1 MSMSE
6 EGSEKK
12 RRMIGWLLGTVLIW
26 VVVVAILYHGPLPA
40 LSSLSKNT
48 SLSTTAFYAS
58 LQDTDFQMT
67 NSSGCVFK
75 EPNGPYRGLIFEH
88 FVVTVRNRFNET
100 VRFVNVTIFVAN
112 VKFVDS
118 LTSTKVLESVLVNV
132 GPNDTAVLTFPVNFP
147 ISGVYFGKPYTYV
160 NHAAFD
166 IIIYVAQNG
175 QVEGPFWLKPEL
187 IAFPSTAPTC

>member
-1 MSMSE
+1 
-6 EGSEKK
+6 
-12 RRMIGWLLGTVLIW
+12 MIGWLLGTVLIW
-26 VVVVAILYHGPLPA
+26 VVVVAILYHGPPPA
-40 LSSLSKNT
+40 LSSLSKTT
-48 SLSTTAFYAS
+48 SLSTTPLYVS
-58 LQDTDFQMT
+58 LQGTDFQMT
-67 NSSGCVFK
+67 NSSGCVFQ
-75 EPNGPYRGLIFEH
+75 ETNGPYRGLIFEH

-118 LTSTKVLESVLVNV
+118 LTNTKVSESVLVNV

-160 NHAAFD
+160 DYASFD
-166 IIIYVAQNG
+166 IIIYVTQNG